1 MMITK
6 PRINLDE
13 KTPEELRS
21 LLNLVQTG
29 PLPVDE
35 KEIWIREINS
45 RLNGKTLDIEK
56 AIQISRDIEEGM
68 ADIDD
73 IGN

>member
-1 MMITK
+1 MTTR
-6 PRINLDE
+6 PQINLDE
-13 KTPEELRS
+13 KTPEELRR

-35 KEIWIREINS
+35 KEILIREINS